1 MENNKI
7 GRPKLKETV
16 QVTINIFKD
25 QRKLFSTLGGSAWIR
40 YQIELSKS
48 TVNYKTLYENALNTI
63 ETLKI
68 ELNKLF
74 Q

>member
-1 MENNKI
+1 MKTNKP
-7 GRPKLKETV
+7 GRPKLKDTV
-16 QVTINIFKD
+16 QVSINIFKD
-25 QRKLFSTLGGSAWIR
+25 QRKLFDELGGSAWIR
-40 YQIELSKS
+40 NQIELTKS
-48 TVNYKTLYENALNTI
+48 TVNYKALYENAINTI